1 MSVPYVNPTLV
12 DSDSQTSENS
22 KSEATWEFTTSYS
35 NSAFQYGKASNSEY
49 SNHPQ
54 PGRPESEQ
62 PSSAAFVSARAS
74 LSITRVSTI
83 ETNPSV
89 EMPLSPSREAN
100 KQPQQ
105 SNRGPVGK
113 SKSVTSKIEKGQQ
126 SLELFLAGS
135 KPNSKSL
142 VVQNGQNPQ
151 IGDNPTRSATSSKAV
166 SPQPRLHPLLQSR
179 PKSSGTTPRTTPVV
193 VPPPYHAYVPP
204 TPSASVIQGLPTKQ
218 TCTIQTTPAVKLAS
232 GKRRLGMGSR
242 TSGYPNKRFKAPE

>member
-1 MSVPYVNPTLV
+1 MVNSTV
-12 DSDSQTSENS
+12 VNSDSQNSENS
-22 KSEATWEFTTSYS
+22 KSEATWEFATSYS
-35 NSAFQYGKASNSEY
+35 NSTFQYGKASNSEY
-49 SNHPQ
+49 SNHLQ

-62 PSSAAFVSARAS
+62 PSSATFVSARAS

-105 SNRGPVGK
+105 PDRRPVGK
-113 SKSVTSKIEKGQQ
+113 SKLVTSKIEKGQQ

-166 SPQPRLHPLLQSR
+166 TAQPKLHPLLQSR
-179 PKSSGTTPRTTPVV
+179 PKSCGTTPRTTPVV

-204 TPSASVIQGLPTKQ
+204 APSASVIHDLQTRQ
-218 TCTIQTTPAVKLAS
+218 TCTIQTTATIKLAG